1 MHFVETNVF
10 VVYNIDNMKILKG
23 LSLKDYQHDLDK
35 AAFVS
40 LEKIKAF
47 DKAVDWVIKNAVE
60 EVTNVQQTGSSIC
73 VNQDAIP
80 ELFNL
85 TNDVARTVDIDSVP
99 KIYTRW
105 RYDIYITTDGDKH
118 PKMII
123 NTGAID
129 LLTPDELRFMIG
141 HEFGHIKSNHLKYLL
156 LCRYWSMYE
165 SYIPGSTL
173 LQIPLFYWS
182 RMTDLT
188 ADRVG
193 LLACQNI
200 NVALKTMIKMAG
212 APKTLYDDLNVEAFI
227 EQAESFKISKMGIMN
242 KIIEKISVMDNVA
255 PWMVRRASELLKWYK
270 SGGYDTIIKRYG
282 V

>member
-1 MHFVETNVF
+1 
-10 VVYNIDNMKILKG
+10 MKTLRGITLA
-23 LSLKDYQHDLDK
+23 DYQHDDDRG
-35 AAFVS
+35 AFLS
-40 LEKIKAF
+40 LKKIKAF
-47 DKAVDWVIKNAVE
+47 DKAVDWVIENTVE
-60 EVTNVQQTGSSIC
+60 KVTDVQQIGSSISMNEEAAPKLYDL
-73 VNQDAIP
+73 VHDIANTLD
-80 ELFNL
+80 
-85 TNDVARTVDIDSVP
+85 VDIIP
-99 KIYTRW
+99 QTYTRW
-105 RYDIYITTDGDKH
+105 GYDIYITTDGDKH

-123 NTGAID
+123 NTGTID
-129 LLTPDELRFMIG
+129 LLTPDEQRFMIG

-193 LLACQNI
+193 LLACQDI

-212 APKTLYDDLNVEAFI
+212 APEALYDNLNVDAFI
-227 EQAESFKISKMGIMN
+227 EQAESFKLSKMGIMN
-242 KIIEKISVMDNVA
+242 KIVEKISIMDNA
-255 PWMVRRASELLKWYK
+255 TPWMVRRASELLKWHK
-270 SGGYDTIIKRYG
+270 SGEYDAIIKRYG

>member
-1 MHFVETNVF
+1 
-10 VVYNIDNMKILKG
+10 MKTLRGITLA
-23 LSLKDYQHDLDK
+23 DYQHDDDRG
-35 AAFVS
+35 AFLS
-40 LEKIKAF
+40 LKKIKAF
-47 DKAVDWVIKNAVE
+47 DKAVDWVIENTVE
-60 EVTNVQQTGSSIC
+60 KVTDVQQIGSSISMNEEAAPKLYDL
-73 VNQDAIP
+73 VHDIANTLD
-80 ELFNL
+80 
-85 TNDVARTVDIDSVP
+85 VDIIP
-99 KIYTRW
+99 QTYTRW
-105 RYDIYITTDGDKH
+105 GYDIYITTDGDKH

-123 NTGAID
+123 NTGTID
-129 LLTPDELRFMIG
+129 LLTPDEQRFMIG

-165 SYIPGSTL
+165 SCIPGSTL

-193 LLACQNI
+193 LLACQDI

-212 APKTLYDDLNVEAFI
+212 APEALYDNLNVDAFI
-227 EQAESFKISKMGIMN
+227 EQAESFKLSKMGIMN
-242 KIIEKISVMDNVA
+242 KIVEKISIMDNAA

-270 SGGYDTIIKRYG
+270 SGEYDAIIKRYG

>member
-1 MHFVETNVF
+1 
-10 VVYNIDNMKILKG
+10 MKTLRGITLA
-23 LSLKDYQHDLDK
+23 DYQHDDDRG
-35 AAFVS
+35 AFLS
-40 LEKIKAF
+40 LKKIKAF
-47 DKAVDWVIKNAVE
+47 DKAVDWVIENTVE
-60 EVTNVQQTGSSIC
+60 KVTDVQQIGSSISMNEEAAPKLYDL
-73 VNQDAIP
+73 VHDIANTLD
-80 ELFNL
+80 
-85 TNDVARTVDIDSVP
+85 VDIIP
-99 KIYTRW
+99 QTYTRW
-105 RYDIYITTDGDKH
+105 GYDIYITTDGDKH

-123 NTGAID
+123 NTGTID
-129 LLTPDELRFMIG
+129 LLTPDEQRFMIG

-193 LLACQNI
+193 LLACQDI

-212 APKTLYDDLNVEAFI
+212 APEALYDNLNVDAFI
-227 EQAESFKISKMGIMN
+227 EQAEGFKLSKMGIMN
-242 KIIEKISVMDNVA
+242 KIVEKISIMDNAA
-255 PWMVRRASELLKWYK
+255 PWMVRRASELLKWHK
-270 SGGYDTIIKRYG
+270 SGEYDAIIKRYG

>member
-1 MHFVETNVF
+1 
-10 VVYNIDNMKILKG
+10 MKALKG
-23 LSLKDYQHDLDK
+23 LELKDYQHDSDK

-40 LEKIKAF
+40 LEKVKAF
-47 DKAVDWVIKNAVE
+47 EKAIDWVIKNTVE

-73 VNQDAIP
+73 VTQDATP

-85 TNDVARTVDIDSVP
+85 VNDVARTVDVENVP
-99 KIYTRW
+99 QIYTRW
-105 RYDIYITTDGDKH
+105 GYEIYITTDGDKH
-118 PKMII
+118 PKMIV
-123 NTGAID
+123 NTGTVD
-129 LLTPDELRFMIG
+129 LLTSEEQRFMIG

-193 LLACQNI
+193 LLACQDI

-212 APKTLYDDLNVEAFI
+212 APEALYNDLNVDAFI
-227 EQAESFKISKMGIMN
+227 EQAESFELPKMGLMN
-242 KIIEKISVMDNVA
+242 KLVEKITIMDNAA
-255 PWMVRRASELLKWYK
+255 PWIIRRASELLKWYK
-270 SGGYDTIIKRYG
+270 SGEYDALLNKYG
-282 V
+282 I

>member
-1 MHFVETNVF
+1 
-10 VVYNIDNMKILKG
+10 MKTLRGITLA
-23 LSLKDYQHDLDK
+23 DYQHDDDRG
-35 AAFVS
+35 AFLS
-40 LEKIKAF
+40 LKKVKAF
-47 DKAVDWVIKNAVE
+47 DKAVDWVIENTVE
-60 EVTNVQQTGSSIC
+60 KVTDVQQIGSSISMNEEAAPKLYDL
-73 VNQDAIP
+73 VHDIANTLD
-80 ELFNL
+80 
-85 TNDVARTVDIDSVP
+85 VDIIP
-99 KIYTRW
+99 QTYTRW
-105 RYDIYITTDGDKH
+105 GYDIYITTDGDKH

-123 NTGAID
+123 NTGTID
-129 LLTPDELRFMIG
+129 LLTPDEQRFMIG

-193 LLACQNI
+193 LLACQDI

-212 APKTLYDDLNVEAFI
+212 APEALYDNLNVDAFI
-227 EQAESFKISKMGIMN
+227 EQAESFKLSKMGIMN
-242 KIIEKISVMDNVA
+242 KIVEKISIMDNAA
-255 PWMVRRASELLKWYK
+255 PWMVRRASELLKWHK
-270 SGGYDTIIKRYG
+270 SGEYDAIIKRYG

>member
-1 MHFVETNVF
+1 
-10 VVYNIDNMKILKG
+10 MKTLRGITLT
-23 LSLKDYQHDLDK
+23 DYQHDDDRG
-35 AAFVS
+35 AFLS
-40 LEKIKAF
+40 LKKIKAF
-47 DKAVDWVIKNAVE
+47 DKAVDWVIENTVE
-60 EVTNVQQTGSSIC
+60 KVTDVQQIGSSISMNEEAAPKLYDL
-73 VNQDAIP
+73 VHDIANTLD
-80 ELFNL
+80 
-85 TNDVARTVDIDSVP
+85 VDIIP
-99 KIYTRW
+99 QTYTRW
-105 RYDIYITTDGDKH
+105 GYDIYITTDGDKH

-123 NTGAID
+123 NTGTID
-129 LLTPDELRFMIG
+129 LLTPDEQRFMIG

-193 LLACQNI
+193 LLACQDI

-212 APKTLYDDLNVEAFI
+212 APEALYDNLNVDAFI
-227 EQAESFKISKMGIMN
+227 EQAESFKLSKMGIMN
-242 KIIEKISVMDNVA
+242 KIVEKISIMDNAA

-270 SGGYDTIIKRYG
+270 SGEYDAIIKRYG

>member
-1 MHFVETNVF
+1 
-10 VVYNIDNMKILKG
+10 MKTLRGITLA
-23 LSLKDYQHDLDK
+23 DYQHDDHRC
-35 AAFVS
+35 AFLS
-40 LEKIKAF
+40 LKKIKAF
-47 DKAVDWVIKNAVE
+47 DKAVDWVIENTVE
-60 EVTNVQQTGSSIC
+60 KVTDVQQIGSSISMNEEAAPKLYDL
-73 VNQDAIP
+73 VHDIANTLD
-80 ELFNL
+80 
-85 TNDVARTVDIDSVP
+85 VDIIP
-99 KIYTRW
+99 QTYTRW
-105 RYDIYITTDGDKH
+105 GYDIYITTDGDKH

-123 NTGAID
+123 NTGTID
-129 LLTPDELRFMIG
+129 LLTPDEQRFMIG

-193 LLACQNI
+193 LLACQDI

-212 APKTLYDDLNVEAFI
+212 APEALYDNLNVDAFI
-227 EQAESFKISKMGIMN
+227 EQAESFKLSKMGIMN
-242 KIIEKISVMDNVA
+242 KIVEKISIMDNAA
-255 PWMVRRASELLKWYK
+255 PWMVRRASELLKWHK
-270 SGGYDTIIKRYG
+270 SGEYDAIIKRYG

>member
-1 MHFVETNVF
+1 
-10 VVYNIDNMKILKG
+10 MKTLRGITLA
-23 LSLKDYQHDLDK
+23 DYQHDDDRG
-35 AAFVS
+35 AFLS
-40 LEKIKAF
+40 LKKIKAF
-47 DKAVDWVIKNAVE
+47 DKAVDWVIENTVE
-60 EVTNVQQTGSSIC
+60 KVTDVQQIGSSISMNEEAAPKLYDL
-73 VNQDAIP
+73 VHDIANTLD
-80 ELFNL
+80 
-85 TNDVARTVDIDSVP
+85 VDIIP
-99 KIYTRW
+99 QTYTRW
-105 RYDIYITTDGDKH
+105 GYDIYITTDGDKH

-123 NTGAID
+123 NTGTID
-129 LLTPDELRFMIG
+129 LLTPDEQRFMIG

-193 LLACQNI
+193 LLACQDI

-212 APKTLYDDLNVEAFI
+212 APEALYDNLNVDAFI
-227 EQAESFKISKMGIMN
+227 EQAESFKLSKMGIMN
-242 KIIEKISVMDNVA
+242 KIVEKISIMDNAA
-255 PWMVRRASELLKWYK
+255 PWMVRRASELLKWHK
-270 SGGYDTIIKRYG
+270 SGEYDAIIKRYG

>member
-1 MHFVETNVF
+1 
-10 VVYNIDNMKILKG
+10 MKTLRGITLA
-23 LSLKDYQHDLDK
+23 DYQHDDDRG
-35 AAFVS
+35 AFLS
-40 LEKIKAF
+40 LKKIKAF
-47 DKAVDWVIKNAVE
+47 DKAVDWVIENTVE
-60 EVTNVQQTGSSIC
+60 KVTDVQQIGSSISMNEEAAPKLYDL
-73 VNQDAIP
+73 VHDIANTLD
-80 ELFNL
+80 
-85 TNDVARTVDIDSVP
+85 VDIIP
-99 KIYTRW
+99 QTYTRW
-105 RYDIYITTDGDKH
+105 GYDIYITTDGDKH

-123 NTGAID
+123 NTGTID
-129 LLTPDELRFMIG
+129 LLTPDEQRFMIG

-193 LLACQNI
+193 LLACQDI

-212 APKTLYDDLNVEAFI
+212 APKALYDNLNVDAFI
-227 EQAESFKISKMGIMN
+227 EQAESFKLSKMGIMN
-242 KIIEKISVMDNVA
+242 KIVEKISIMDNAA
-255 PWMVRRASELLKWYK
+255 PWMVRRASELLKWHK
-270 SGGYDTIIKRYG
+270 SGEYDAIIKRYG

>member
-1 MHFVETNVF
+1 
-10 VVYNIDNMKILKG
+10 MKLLKG
-23 LSLKDYQHDLDK
+23 YSTDDYIHEYDKGAFLNLKK
-35 AAFVS
+35 V
-40 LEKIKAF
+40 KAF
-47 DKAVDWVIKNAVE
+47 DKSVDWIIKNMVE

-73 VNQDAIP
+73 VNQDATP

-85 TNDVARTVDIDSVP
+85 VNDVAKTVDVENIP
-99 KIYTRW
+99 QIYTRW
-105 RYDIYITTDGDKH
+105 GYGIYITTDGDKH

-123 NTGAID
+123 NTGTID
-129 LLTPDELRFMIG
+129 LLTSDEQRFMIG

-156 LCRYWSMYE
+156 LCRYWSIYE

-188 ADRVG
+188 ADRIG
-193 LLACQNI
+193 LLACQDI

-212 APKTLYDDLNVEAFI
+212 APEALYDNLNVDAFI
-227 EQAESFKISKMGIMN
+227 EQAESFKLSKMGIMN
-242 KIIEKISVMDNVA
+242 KIVEKISIMDNAA

-270 SGGYDTIIKRYG
+270 SGEYDAIIKRYG

>member
-1 MHFVETNVF
+1 
-10 VVYNIDNMKILKG
+10 MKTLRGITLA
-23 LSLKDYQHDLDK
+23 DYQHDDDRG
-35 AAFVS
+35 AFLS
-40 LEKIKAF
+40 LKKIKAF
-47 DKAVDWVIKNAVE
+47 DKAVDWVIENTVE
-60 EVTNVQQTGSSIC
+60 KVTDVQQIGSIISMNEEAAPKLYDLVHDIA
-73 VNQDAIP
+73 NTLD
-80 ELFNL
+80 
-85 TNDVARTVDIDSVP
+85 VDIIP
-99 KIYTRW
+99 QTYTRW
-105 RYDIYITTDGDKH
+105 GYDIYITTDGDKH

-123 NTGAID
+123 NTGTID
-129 LLTPDELRFMIG
+129 LLTPDEQRFMIG

-193 LLACQNI
+193 LLACQDI

-212 APKTLYDDLNVEAFI
+212 APEALYDNLNVDAFI
-227 EQAESFKISKMGIMN
+227 EQAESFKLSKMGIMN
-242 KIIEKISVMDNVA
+242 KIVEKISIMDNAA
-255 PWMVRRASELLKWYK
+255 PWMVRRASELLKWHK
-270 SGGYDTIIKRYG
+270 SGEYDAIIKRYG

>member
-1 MHFVETNVF
+1 
-10 VVYNIDNMKILKG
+10 MKILQG
-23 LSLKDYQHDLDK
+23 LNFTDYQHDSDK
-35 AAFVS
+35 AAFIK
-40 LEKIKAF
+40 LKKIKAF
-47 DKAVDWVIKNAVE
+47 DKALDWVVE
-60 EVTNVQQTGSSIC
+60 NTVEKVTDVQQIGSSIC
-73 VNQDAIP
+73 VTQDATP

-85 TNDVARTVDIDSVP
+85 VNDVARTVDVENVP
-99 KIYTRW
+99 QIYTRW
-105 RYDIYITTDGDKH
+105 GYDIYITTDGDKH

-123 NTGAID
+123 NTGTID
-129 LLTPDELRFMIG
+129 LLTPDEQRFMIG

-193 LLACQNI
+193 LLACQDI

-212 APKTLYDDLNVEAFI
+212 APEALYDNLNVDAFM
-227 EQAESFKISKMGIMN
+227 EQAESFKLSKMGIMN
-242 KIIEKISVMDNVA
+242 KIVEKISIMDNAA
-255 PWMVRRASELLKWYK
+255 PWMVRRASELLKWHK
-270 SGGYDTIIKRYG
+270 SGEYDAIIKRYG

>member
-1 MHFVETNVF
+1 
-10 VVYNIDNMKILKG
+10 MKTLRGITLA
-23 LSLKDYQHDLDK
+23 DYQHDDDRG
-35 AAFVS
+35 AFLS
-40 LEKIKAF
+40 LKKIKAF
-47 DKAVDWVIKNAVE
+47 DKAVDWVIENTVE
-60 EVTNVQQTGSSIC
+60 KVTDVQQIGSSISMNEEAAPKLYDL
-73 VNQDAIP
+73 VHDIAYT
-80 ELFNL
+80 L
-85 TNDVARTVDIDSVP
+85 DVDIIP
-99 KIYTRW
+99 QTYTRW
-105 RYDIYITTDGDKH
+105 GYDIYITTDGDKH

-123 NTGAID
+123 NTGTID
-129 LLTPDELRFMIG
+129 LLTPDEQRFMIG

-193 LLACQNI
+193 LLACQDI

-212 APKTLYDDLNVEAFI
+212 APEALYDNLNVDAFI
-227 EQAESFKISKMGIMN
+227 EQAESFKLSKMGIMN
-242 KIIEKISVMDNVA
+242 KIVEKISIMDNAA
-255 PWMVRRASELLKWYK
+255 PWMVRRASELLKWHK
-270 SGGYDTIIKRYG
+270 SGEYDAIIKRYG

>member
-1 MHFVETNVF
+1 
-10 VVYNIDNMKILKG
+10 MKTLRGITLA
-23 LSLKDYQHDLDK
+23 DYQHDDDRG
-35 AAFVS
+35 AFLS
-40 LEKIKAF
+40 LKKIKAF
-47 DKAVDWVIKNAVE
+47 DKAVDWVIENTVE
-60 EVTNVQQTGSSIC
+60 KVTDVQQIGSSISMNEEAAPKLYDL
-73 VNQDAIP
+73 VHDIANTLD
-80 ELFNL
+80 
-85 TNDVARTVDIDSVP
+85 VDIIP
-99 KIYTRW
+99 QTYTRW
-105 RYDIYITTDGDKH
+105 GYDIYITTDGDKH

-123 NTGAID
+123 NTGTID
-129 LLTPDELRFMIG
+129 LLTPDEQRFMIG

-193 LLACQNI
+193 LLACQDI

-212 APKTLYDDLNVEAFI
+212 APEALYDNLNVDAFI
-227 EQAESFKISKMGIMN
+227 EQAESFKLSKMGIMN
-242 KIIEKISVMDNVA
+242 KIVEKISIMDNAA

-270 SGGYDTIIKRYG
+270 SGEYDAIIKRYG